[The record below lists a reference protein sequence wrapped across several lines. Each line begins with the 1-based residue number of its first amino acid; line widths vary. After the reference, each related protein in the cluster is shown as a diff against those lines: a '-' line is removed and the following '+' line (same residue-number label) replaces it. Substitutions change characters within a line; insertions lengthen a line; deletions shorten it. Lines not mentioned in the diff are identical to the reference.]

1 MVYANEDILNIK
13 YNERLDRIQI
23 KKSRRTSNII
33 KKLLKSIKS
42 NKILSI
48 SIILFIIFSTINFY
62 LIYNVFKLVQT
73 INFM

>member
-1 MVYANEDILNIK
+1 MIYTNEDILNIK

-23 KKSRRTSNII
+23 RKRKGTSNII
-33 KKLLKSIKS
+33 KRFLKCIKS
-42 NKILSI
+42 NKIISI
-48 SIILFIIFSTINFY
+48 SIMLFIIFSTINFY